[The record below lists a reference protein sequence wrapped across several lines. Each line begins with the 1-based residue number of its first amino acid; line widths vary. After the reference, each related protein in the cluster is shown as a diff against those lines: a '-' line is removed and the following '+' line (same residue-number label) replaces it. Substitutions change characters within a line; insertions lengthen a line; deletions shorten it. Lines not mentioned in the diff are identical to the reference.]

1 MSFKDYLSSNTI
13 KNPLDTLFGSEGRKE
28 KVAPKIT
35 KEPIFT
41 DIGTFFKSLATG
53 FSTLLHD
60 TELVVI
66 LLIIGFLIWAF
77 KK

>member
-1 MSFKDYLSSNTI
+1 MSFKDYISSNTI
-13 KNPLDTLFGSEGRKE
+13 KNPLDTLFGSGGRKE
-28 KVAPKIT
+28 KVAPTIT

-41 DIGTFFKSLATG
+41 DIGTFFKSLGTG